1 MRVQQDGS
9 IGRHSITEPVRYN
22 NCVVAKGRYCMPMK
36 QSHLKNKLL
45 FTQPESVNLLVSALE
60 TRANEQLG

>member
-36 QSHLKNKLL
+36 QSHLKNK
-45 FTQPESVNLLVSALE
+45 FYYSHSQS
-60 TRANEQLG
+60 Q